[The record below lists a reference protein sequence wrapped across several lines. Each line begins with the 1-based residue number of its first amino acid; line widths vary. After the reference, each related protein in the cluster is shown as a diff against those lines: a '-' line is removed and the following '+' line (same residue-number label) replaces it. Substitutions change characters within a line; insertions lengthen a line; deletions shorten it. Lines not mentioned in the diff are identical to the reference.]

1 MPYTA
6 TERGLADPFNPESAL
21 SEAAEFLAELRRE
34 FGNLGLAA
42 AAYNA
47 GPGRVRD
54 FIEGRGGMP
63 AQTRHYV
70 RAITGRSVEEWAA
83 LGRETRKKGIAKP
96 TSCALLTAVFKE
108 PPAFMIGPVERKVRE
123 AAIKPRN
130 ILEERQKPSVSQ
142 SVKGRLAAGP
152 MRVRKAPLRTSAN
165 ARRSGASSNSGAPS
179 ANAARPTGSKSKPAS
194 RIASPKSIAQEKS
207 IARGG
212 LPRRSIAAESRKP
225 QVHNASLSGG
235 KTARLTKTNLSATS
249 VKSRRSS
256 EAPAKSRGRAL
267 DSKQSRIVSRKG
279 LTPKERA
286 TKRLAALPGA
296 SARTTTDR
304 PAGRVEK
311 NAARS
316 PSNRVS
322 ARQAKTLKSSA
333 QPSISTVPKRSESR
347 PAAKRMRAAAVR
359 DEVAKA
365 SEDRLKK
372 LMQICRGC

>member
-1 MPYTA
+1 
-6 TERGLADPFNPESAL
+6 
-21 SEAAEFLAELRRE
+21 
-34 FGNLGLAA
+34 
-42 AAYNA
+42 
-47 GPGRVRD
+47 
-54 FIEGRGGMP
+54 
-63 AQTRHYV
+63 
-70 RAITGRSVEEWAA
+70 
-83 LGRETRKKGIAKP
+83 
-96 TSCALLTAVFKE
+96 
-108 PPAFMIGPVERKVRE
+108 
-123 AAIKPRN
+123 
-130 ILEERQKPSVSQ
+130 
-142 SVKGRLAAGP
+142 
-152 MRVRKAPLRTSAN
+152 
-165 ARRSGASSNSGAPS
+165 
-179 ANAARPTGSKSKPAS
+179 
-194 RIASPKSIAQEKS
+194 
-207 IARGG
+207 
-212 LPRRSIAAESRKP
+212 
-225 QVHNASLSGG
+225 LSGG
-235 KTARLTKTNLSATS
+235 KTARLTKTNAATS

-304 PAGRVEK
+304 PAGKVEK
-311 NAARS
+311 NAART

-372 LMQICRGC
+372 IMQICRGC